1 MIKGKTALVTGSTSG
16 IGKAI
21 ADRLAQE
28 GCNVVLNGF
37 GDADEIKALQAE
49 MGKKHGVQIGYSGAD
64 LTNPDAIEEMMAYVT
79 TDFGGTDIL
88 VNNAGT
94 QFVSPLEEFPVAK
107 WDLIMALNLSAA
119 FHTTRMAIGPMKEKG
134 WGRII
139 NTGSAHAKVAS
150 PFKSAYVAAKHG
162 LSGLTKVTALEGAE
176 HGVRCNLVCPGYVHT
191 PLVDGQI
198 DDTAKARGMT
208 RDEVVKNVLL
218 AAQPTKEFVT
228 AEQIGG
234 FVAFLCS
241 PDADQINGADLSMDG
256 GWVAQ

>member
-49 MGKKHGVQIGYSGAD
+49 MGKEHGVQIGYSGAD

-79 TDFGGTDIL
+79 ADFGGTDIL

-119 FHTTRMAIGPMKEKG
+119 FHTTRMAIGPMKDKG

>member
-49 MGKKHGVQIGYSGAD
+49 MGKEHGVQIGYSGAD

-256 GWVAQ
+256 GLVAQ

>member
-49 MGKKHGVQIGYSGAD
+49 MGKEHGVQIGYSGAD

-176 HGVRCNLVCPGYVHT
+176 HGVRCNLVCPV
-191 PLVDGQI
+191 
-198 DDTAKARGMT
+198 
-208 RDEVVKNVLL
+208 
-218 AAQPTKEFVT
+218 
-228 AEQIGG
+228 
-234 FVAFLCS
+234 
-241 PDADQINGADLSMDG
+241 
-256 GWVAQ
+256 